1 MRGAMAICMPATG
14 CDPGHWLE
22 DAIYLERQ
30 HWGHVDLLYGI
41 KPLSELARLRRARG
55 MPVDDH
61 YPQLANI
68 RRVLMA
74 SCAPAMM
81 EREGDKAY
89 LHAALEVLER
99 FLPQVVR
106 EFDL

>member
-1 MRGAMAICMPATG
+1 
-14 CDPGHWLE
+14 
-22 DAIYLERQ
+22 
-30 HWGHVDLLYGI
+30 
-41 KPLSELARLRRARG
+41 